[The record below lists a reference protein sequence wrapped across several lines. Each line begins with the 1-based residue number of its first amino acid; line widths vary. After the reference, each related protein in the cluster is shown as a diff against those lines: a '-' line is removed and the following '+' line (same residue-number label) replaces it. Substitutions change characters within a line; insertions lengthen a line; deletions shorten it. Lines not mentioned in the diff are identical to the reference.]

1 MDELEIEKLLASNDP
16 DAIQK
21 FLSEQSAA
29 DALAGDDDTPQDEE
43 TPPATPG
50 TAAHAPVN
58 TEPDPAVEA
67 LRRENAELQRQLEE
81 RERQRQ
87 IDAQTAADVE
97 ATQKKLELLTD
108 QLTKAGIQPAQ
119 LPEEMELTEEELA
132 ELDEYGAIG
141 SVTSKIGHKFRALQ
155 EVVATLQK
163 QQAESKAAPA
173 PQAAP
178 VVDDPVVVV
187 NKAIDATPGLRKV
200 LDDPTLSQQAIDID
214 TRLKTD
220 PKWQGKPMTE
230 RFAEVM
236 KQMTPRLMKNQPKQ
250 HDNQDVPYSLSGVPG
265 ATQDVNA
272 TLIERFDGM
281 TEAQISQFAATASQ
295 AELAALLSEF
305 GH

>member
-1 MDELEIEKLLASNDP
+1 MDELEIQRLLASNDP

-29 DALAGDDDTPQDEE
+29 DAQAGEDDTPQDEE
-43 TPPATPG
+43 TPSAPPG
-50 TAAHAPVN
+50 TAANAPVN
-58 TEPDPAVEA
+58 TEPDPAVET
-67 LRRENAELQRQLEE
+67 LRRENAELQRQLEA
-81 RERQRQ
+81 RERDRQ
-87 IDAQTAADVE
+87 IDEQTAAEAE
-97 ATQKKLELLTD
+97 ATRKKLDLLTD
-108 QLTKAGIQPAQ
+108 QLTKAGLKPAQ

-132 ELDEYGAIG
+132 ELDEYGEIG
-141 SVTSKIGHKFRALQ
+141 SVTSKIGHKLR
-155 EVVATLQK
+155 V
-163 QQAESKAAPA
+163 QQALLVQIQRQLAEVKTAPD
-173 PQAAP
+173 PQATP
-178 VVDDPVVVV
+178 VVDDPVVVL
-187 NKAIDATPGLRKV
+187 NKAVDATPGLRKV
-200 LDDPTLSQQAIDID
+200 LDDPTMRQQAIDID

-236 KQMTPRLMKNQPKQ
+236 KQMTPRLMKNQPKD

-281 TEAQISQFAATASQ
+281 TEAQIAQFTATASP